1 MAESNH
7 ARVTPANDEI
17 DLLDLISTLWQRKF
31 LIVLIAA
38 LGFAGAYGASL
49 LMKEEWR
56 STAMVV
62 GPRVANTEAL
72 LDYKRAIKRITN
84 ASEDIDVSA
93 ILKGVF
99 SLFLYTAADSDEK
112 NNYLSKTEL
121 FERLTK
127 ESNNSPGVILDA
139 LSENLV
145 VDLPDDKEKSLLAAH
160 SISFTADTPEV
171 AQAILTGYLMNI
183 NDRAQ
188 SLYFHEASNS
198 FNASIERR
206 KQQIADIERNLAT
219 SRQVSIENYESAL
232 KTAQK
237 AGIKSAPGGLSG
249 RTDVGN
255 NLVLEINPNPQ
266 QLYLQGEEILQALLD
281 VAKNEPIIY
290 PSNYYEMKYE
300 LQALEKVTDVQP
312 QFLSFN
318 YQMRPTLPTQRIS
331 PKRAQLAVLGGV
343 LGGVLAC
350 LYVLIAGAFANR
362 RRAAATGN
370 A

>member
-31 LIVLIAA
+31 LIILIAA
-38 LGFAGAYGASL
+38 LGFVGAYGASL

-56 STAMVV
+56 STALVV
-62 GPRVANTEAL
+62 APRVANTEAL
-72 LDYKRAIKRITN
+72 LDYKRAISRIN
-84 ASEDIDVSA
+84 DPENDINVQA
-93 ILKGVF
+93 VLTEAF
-99 SLFLYTAADSDEK
+99 NLFLYTAADSDEK
-112 NNYLSKTEL
+112 STYLAKTEL
-121 FERLTK
+121 FQRLVK
-127 ESNNSPGVILDA
+127 ESGDSPASVLDA
-139 LSENLV
+139 LMRNLAV
-145 VDLPDDKEKSLLAAH
+145 QIPDDKEKTLLAAY
-160 SISFTADTPEV
+160 SISFTTDNPEI
-171 AQAILTGYLMNI
+171 AQSTLTGYLVNI
-183 NDRAQ
+183 NERAQ
-188 SLYFHEASNS
+188 ELFAREFSNS
-198 FNASIERR
+198 LNASIAMR

-237 AGIKSAPGGLSG
+237 AGIKSSPGGLSG
-249 RTDVGN
+249 RTDGTS
-255 NLVLEINPNPQ
+255 LVLEINANPQ

-281 VAKNEPIIY
+281 VAKTEPIIY
-290 PSNYYEMKYE
+290 PSNYYRLKYE
-300 LQALEKVTDVQP
+300 VEELEKLTNQSP
-312 QFLSFN
+312 EFIAFN